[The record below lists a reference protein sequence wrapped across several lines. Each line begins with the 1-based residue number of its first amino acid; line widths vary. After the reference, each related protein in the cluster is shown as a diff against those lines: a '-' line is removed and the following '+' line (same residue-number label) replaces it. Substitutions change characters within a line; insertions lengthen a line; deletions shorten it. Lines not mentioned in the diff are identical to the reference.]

1 MNYHDDVKILLIISE
16 LIACLIKKMGELEE
30 LAQFLNIDQRL
41 DIKLTALQH
50 IVGITGSKDGITA
63 IRLE

>member
-16 LIACLIKKMGELEE
+16 FINLNDKKMSEIEE

>member
-16 LIACLIKKMGELEE
+16 QLNLYDKKMSEIEE

-50 IVGITGSKDGITA
+50 IVGITGSKDGIMA

>member
-1 MNYHDDVKILLIISE
+1 
-16 LIACLIKKMGELEE
+16 MGELEE